1 MHQRSLSRSLSNNAI
16 QKVASSGLGLA
27 FDNHAPSG
35 YNHNNYTYNHN
46 HNHGNMMD
54 GLPSNSHSQSSP
66 GSNLGLNLGLGLGLS
81 EGGNKNKGRGRS
93 SSLVTVTEVG
103 GDDGDQVVDRL
114 GVGVN
119 ENANWVNA
127 PGESPRSPSLIQI

>member
-1 MHQRSLSRSLSNNAI
+1 MLRAQSSNSILRSTSAAHSQLQKPYNGNSVNFSDTPATVGSTLNGLINAVGG
-16 QKVASSGLGLA
+16 VAMGGGS
-27 FDNHAPSG
+27 PSG
-35 YNHNNYTYNHN
+35 KST
-46 HNHGNMMD
+46 GV
-54 GLPSNSHSQSSP
+54 
-66 GSNLGLNLGLGLGLS
+66 
-81 EGGNKNKGRGRS
+81 KTRARS

-127 PGESPRSPSLIQI
+127 PGESSLDFVP

>member
-1 MHQRSLSRSLSNNAI
+1 M
-16 QKVASSGLGLA
+16 GMG
-27 FDNHAPSG
+27 
-35 YNHNNYTYNHN
+35 
-46 HNHGNMMD
+46 
-54 GLPSNSHSQSSP
+54 
-66 GSNLGLNLGLGLGLS
+66 NLGASPMSLGMSLG

-127 PGESPRSPSLIQI
+127 PGESSRLCSLTRVWKSFSLFLFLSPGEETDYDHVMIFV

>member
-1 MHQRSLSRSLSNNAI
+1 M
-16 QKVASSGLGLA
+16 GMG
-27 FDNHAPSG
+27 
-35 YNHNNYTYNHN
+35 
-46 HNHGNMMD
+46 
-54 GLPSNSHSQSSP
+54 
-66 GSNLGLNLGLGLGLS
+66 NLGASPMSLGMSLG
-81 EGGNKNKGRGRS
+81 EGANKNKGRGRS

-127 PGESPRSPSLIQI
+127 PGESSRSPSLTRI

>member
-1 MHQRSLSRSLSNNAI
+1 MGD
-16 QKVASSGLGLA
+16 SSSFFNSGDALG
-27 FDNHAPSG
+27 G
-35 YNHNNYTYNHN
+35 E
-46 HNHGNMMD
+46 G
-54 GLPSNSHSQSSP
+54 G
-66 GSNLGLNLGLGLGLS
+66 GSNHLSLLGSDSMGS
-81 EGGNKNKGRGRS
+81 GGTHLQSGMGGKVGGGRGRS

-127 PGESPRSPSLIQI
+127 PGEWGCDEGKERTRGGRG